1 MFPNQIPFPSV
12 ALEDYLNQSAIFIL
26 FILQIIMGVVPS
38 LEYGNRTKNTL
49 IKIAELHVR
58 ATKKLSIIIPVV
70 TPTPTLPHISVPVKD
85 RRDTYIPFFPPA
97 PSHKVPFSQPN
108 HLRECISTSLHPN
121 YCQQHRQFRTRL
133 IRKIKI

>member
-1 MFPNQIPFPSV
+1 MFPNQIPLPSI

-49 IKIAELHVR
+49 IKISELHVR

-85 RRDTYIPFFPPA
+85 RRDTYIPFF
-97 PSHKVPFSQPN
+97 SS
-108 HLRECISTSLHPN
+108 
-121 YCQQHRQFRTRL
+121 
-133 IRKIKI
+133 